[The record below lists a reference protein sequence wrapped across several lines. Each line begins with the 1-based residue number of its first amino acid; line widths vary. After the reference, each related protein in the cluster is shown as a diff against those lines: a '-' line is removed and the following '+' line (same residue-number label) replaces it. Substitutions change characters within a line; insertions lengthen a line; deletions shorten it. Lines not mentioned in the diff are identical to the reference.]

1 MRDLPDLLCYKQTS
15 SLSLSAALLRAILMN
30 HLAHSEASRVAKTV
44 EINLKEKVDE
54 MEITIGKLEAEL
66 RK

>member
-1 MRDLPDLLCYKQTS
+1 
-15 SLSLSAALLRAILMN
+15 MN

-44 EINLKEKVDE
+44 ENNLREKLDE
-54 MEITIGKLEAEL
+54 TENMIGKLEAEL